1 MDLLC
6 LNIQKKESTAPY
18 RIWVLLE
25 TSLKQNIKQIDGL
38 FSYLGSYVKAGS
50 GRWRQF
56 YSNGKKKKNH
66 HHPGKP
72 QRNIFFLSGLV
83 CLFSPSCCNQGKKRK
98 KPGHVYST
106 PPCFPPSATREEDKT
121 RCSPEDASFQSW
133 ESSRHS
139 LSLRNRASFVWLSL
153 ISALTQHLLSTN
165 NLI

>member
-56 YSNGKKKKNH
+56 YSNGKKKKTTTTQGNH
-66 HHPGKP
+66 KE
-72 QRNIFFLSGLV
+72 IYFF
-83 CLFSPSCCNQGKKRK
+83 
-98 KPGHVYST
+98 
-106 PPCFPPSATREEDKT
+106 
-121 RCSPEDASFQSW
+121 
-133 ESSRHS
+133 
-139 LSLRNRASFVWLSL
+139 
-153 ISALTQHLLSTN
+153 
-165 NLI
+165 